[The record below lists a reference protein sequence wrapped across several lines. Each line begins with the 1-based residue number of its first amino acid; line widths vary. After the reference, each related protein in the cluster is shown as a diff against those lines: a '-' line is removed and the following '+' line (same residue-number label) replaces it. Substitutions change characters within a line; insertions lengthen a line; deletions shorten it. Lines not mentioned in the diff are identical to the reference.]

1 MIKTYRKFKNRR
13 ASGMRTRS
21 RGIALIEALVGI
33 LIFTTGILGV
43 VGLQAAM
50 TKAQGSAKSRADAS
64 MLANELVG
72 LMWSDYSTIAAG
84 NIANYNTSAGTTCST
99 DPCKTWAAKVQSALP
114 SGSAIVATNATSG
127 AVTITISWTVPGE
140 GNHQYVTSTTIQ

>member
-1 MIKTYRKFKNRR
+1 
-13 ASGMRTRS
+13 
-21 RGIALIEALVGI
+21 
-33 LIFTTGILGV
+33 

-72 LMWSDYSTIAAG
+72 LMWSDYSNMIT
-84 NIANYNTSAGTTCST
+84 NVNFANYNTSIST
-99 DPCKTWAAKVQSALP
+99 VCTVDPCSSWASKVTSALP
-114 SGSAIVATNATSG
+114 NGSAQVIATNLGGTTTEKPPIVS
-127 AVTITISWTVPGE
+127 VNITISWTVPGE